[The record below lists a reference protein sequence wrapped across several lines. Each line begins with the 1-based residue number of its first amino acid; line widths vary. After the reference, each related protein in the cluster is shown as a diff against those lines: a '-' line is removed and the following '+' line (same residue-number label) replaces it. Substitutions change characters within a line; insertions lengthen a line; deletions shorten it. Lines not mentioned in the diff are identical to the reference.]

1 MRRVTAEFV
10 NKRPPRRSILL
21 KWFGIFYFWLT
32 GWKLKGV
39 MPDDPRLLIIAA
51 PHTSNW
57 DGWNLIITSWIAQV
71 NLRWVVKEEF
81 TKGVTGPFVKWTGG
95 LGIKR
100 DKSRHLVD
108 QIAGIITEADD
119 LLLLIAP
126 EGTRKKTDHWRT
138 GFYWI
143 AHKAD
148 VPMIASRMD
157 YSTKTISFTGPFY
170 ATGDIETDIQ
180 PIFATYEE
188 VSGLHPEREGDKRIA
203 LKDEQPAKAQWWE
216 EATPLGG

>member
-10 NKRPPRRSILL
+10 NKRPPSRSILL
-21 KWFGIFYFWLT
+21 KWFGIFYFWIA

-39 MPDDPRLLIIAA
+39 IPDDPCLLVIAA

-57 DGWNLIITSWIAQV
+57 DGWNLIMTSWISRT

-81 TKGVTGPFVKWTGG
+81 TKGLAGSFVKWTGG

-100 DKSRHLVD
+100 DKSRNLVD
-108 QIAGIITEADD
+108 QIATLIKESDD
-119 LLLLIAP
+119 LLLLVAP

-138 GFYWI
+138 GFYWM
-143 AHKAD
+143 AHKANI
-148 VPMIASRMD
+148 PMIAARMD
-157 YSTKTISFTGPFY
+157 YSIKTISFTGPFY
-170 ATGDIETDIQ
+170 THGDIEEDIK
-180 PIFATYEE
+180 PIFATYDE
-188 VSGLHPEREGDKRIA
+188 VSGLHPERESDKR
-203 LKDEQPAKAQWWE
+203 LKLDDKQKKRPEWWE